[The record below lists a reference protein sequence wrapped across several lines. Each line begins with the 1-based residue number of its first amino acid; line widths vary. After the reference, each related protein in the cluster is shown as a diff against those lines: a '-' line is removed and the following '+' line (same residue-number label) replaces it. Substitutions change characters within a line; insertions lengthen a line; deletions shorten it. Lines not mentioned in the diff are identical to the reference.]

1 MEQFLSKGMFR
12 TFDENVCVRG
22 LPHGG
27 FLVRWT
33 LASGLLVP
41 RALSGPPCAS
51 AVGCSHL
58 RFSGNW
64 GKYPG
69 ASRVSGISVKKT
81 QIHAEMDRNEQP
93 WWVGVGVSPPV
104 RCPVSAERGQT
115 GPGGGRR
122 VPWGGRPLPWCLAL
136 TSFPLS

>member
-1 MEQFLSKGMFR
+1 MDPGLGPAGSSSSLWPTMCLCCGMFAPS
-12 TFDENVCVRG
+12 V
-22 LPHGG
+22 
-27 FLVRWT
+27 
-33 LASGLLVP
+33 
-41 RALSGPPCAS
+41 
-51 AVGCSHL
+51 L
-58 RFSGNW
+58 REL